1 MTVKTIDIHA
11 GQPSLETLLR
21 LVRAGDEVLLT
32 DGETPLARL
41 IPVVRSGP
49 SRVPGLNRGAFW
61 TSDDFDAPLPDEFWT
76 GKG

>member
-11 GQPSLETLLR
+11 DQPSLETLPR

-41 IPVVRSGP
+41 IPVARSG
-49 SRVPGLNRGAFW
+49 SNRVPGLNRGAFW
-61 TSDDFDAPLPDEFWT
+61 TSDDFDASLPDEFWT
-76 GKG
+76 GKA